1 MFMLKDP
8 KKTAAMIIAI
18 HKKPEGES
26 GESDAYEAHKDE
38 AKHLLEAIKAG
49 DEEGFMHSL
58 KDFVAL
64 CIDEYENE
72 EEANE
77 PEESESPQA

>member
-18 HKKPEGES
+18 HKKPEDETS
-26 GESDAYEAHKDE
+26 EPEDEAHLDE
-38 AKHLLEAIKAG
+38 AKHLLEAIKAN
-49 DEEGFMHSL
+49 DPEGLMHSL

-64 CIDEYENE
+64 CMDEYEKAE
-72 EEANE
+72 DAAEG
-77 PEESESPQA
+77 EESEGPEVA